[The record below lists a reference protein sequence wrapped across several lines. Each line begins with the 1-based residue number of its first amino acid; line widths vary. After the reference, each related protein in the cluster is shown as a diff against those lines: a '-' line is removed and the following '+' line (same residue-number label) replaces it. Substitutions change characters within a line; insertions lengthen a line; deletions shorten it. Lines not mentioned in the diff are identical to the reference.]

1 MANQIGQSAENRPIQ
16 GVPAGAMK
24 DAIVAPE
31 TESTGLQDLRGIPLN
46 RRKASRAMVRTGRS
60 PLGIQRP
67 TYTRE
72 EDCLRSKDNART
84 YVSLDGL
91 EEQYKRGAFLRYLG
105 TILASTE

>member
-1 MANQIGQSAENRPIQ
+1 
-16 GVPAGAMK
+16 MK
-24 DAIVAPE
+24 DAIARKRNQRVSK
-31 TESTGLQDLRGIPLN
+31 TRGIPLK
-46 RRKASRAMVRTGRS
+46 RRKASRAVVGTGRF

-84 YVSLDGL
+84 YASLDGL
-91 EEQYKRGAFLRYLG
+91 EEQYERGVDTFLRYLG

>member
-1 MANQIGQSAENRPIQ
+1 
-16 GVPAGAMK
+16 MK

-31 TESTGLQDLRGIPLN
+31 TEATGLQDLRGIPLK
-46 RRKASRAMVRTGRS
+46 RRKASRAGVRTGRF

-72 EDCLRSKDNART
+72 EDCLRSKANART
-84 YVSLDGL
+84 YVSLDDL
-91 EEQYKRGAFLRYLG
+91 EQYKRGAFLRYLG

>member
-1 MANQIGQSAENRPIQ
+1 M
-16 GVPAGAMK
+16 VPAGAMK

-31 TESTGLQDLRGIPLN
+31 TESTGLQDLRGIPLK
-46 RRKASRAMVRTGRS
+46 RRKASRAVVGTGRF

-84 YVSLDGL
+84 YVSL
-91 EEQYKRGAFLRYLG
+91 EEQYERGVDTFLRYLG

>member
-1 MANQIGQSAENRPIQ
+1 MCDVSTRPIQ

-31 TESTGLQDLRGIPLN
+31 TESTGLQDLRGIPLK
-46 RRKASRAMVRTGRS
+46 RRKASRAVVRTGRF

-72 EDCLRSKDNART
+72 EDCLRSKDN
-84 YVSLDGL
+84 VSLDGL